1 MFGFIMKTTCKI
13 SMVLDRKR
21 SFSFTHACSLCN
33 PKSTFNFLQLDTF
46 TLKKNPNILIQIQDK
61 CITFFNAYD
70 TLYVYNK
77 HSGN

>member
-1 MFGFIMKTTCKI
+1 MFDFIMETTCKI

-21 SFSFTHACSLCN
+21 SFSFTHACPLCN
-33 PKSTFNFLQLDTF
+33 PKRTFNFFAPETF

-61 CITFFNAYD
+61 CITFFNACDSIYI
-70 TLYVYNK
+70 YNK